1 MDIAVIMVVLVTTIR
16 STTPLLFAALGGMYS
31 ERAGVVNIALEG
43 IMLFGALTAAI
54 VAQQLEVF
62 VLASFPDAVLWW
74 TPWVGVLGAMII
86 GAFIAWIHA
95 VVSIKYKADQVI
107 SGTAINLLALG
118 GPAVV
123 LQFFYNNTS
132 DSEKVRNTLPVWGIE
147 GFAFSP
153 LTFISFLLVPIT
165 AYVIFRTPFGL
176 RLRAVGEAP
185 QAAASVGVNVFR
197 TRYAAVIISGI
208 LAALAGAFLSIGNLD
223 GFNRGMSAGQGFIA
237 LAALIFGRYQP
248 WQVMGACLLFG
259 FFRALAIRLGGDNIL
274 PSAIVDNLPFI
285 ITMFVLAG
293 FIGKSRAPKAIGKP
307 YP

>member
-54 VAQQLEVF
+54 VAQQLEVA
-62 VLASFPDAVLWW
+62 VLATNPDAVLWW
-74 TPWVGVLGAMII
+74 TPWVGVFGAMII

-123 LQFFYNNTS
+123 LQFLYNNTS

>member
-54 VAQQLEVF
+54 VAQQLEVA
-62 VLASFPDAVLWW
+62 VLATNPDAVLWW
-74 TPWVGVLGAMII
+74 TPWVGVFGAMVI

-123 LQFFYNNTS
+123 LQFLYNNTS

-153 LTFISFLLVPIT
+153 LTFISFLLVPVT

>member
-54 VAQQLEVF
+54 VAQQLEVA
-62 VLASFPDAVLWW
+62 VLASNPDAVLWW
-74 TPWVGVLGAMII
+74 TPWVGVFGAMVV

>member
-31 ERAGVVNIALEG
+31 ERAGIVNIALEG

-54 VAQQLEVF
+54 VAQQLEVA
-62 VLASFPDAVLWW
+62 VLASNPDAVLWW
-74 TPWVGVLGAMII
+74 TPWVGVFGAMVV

>member
-1 MDIAVIMVVLVTTIR
+1 MDIAVIMVVLATTIR

-31 ERAGVVNIALEG
+31 ERSGVVNIALEG

-54 VAQQLEVF
+54 VAQQLEAPLIAANPGVTI
-62 VLASFPDAVLWW
+62 WW
-74 TPWVGVLGAMII
+74 TAWAGVFAAMVVGALI
-86 GAFIAWIHA
+86 GWIHA

-118 GPAVV
+118 MPAVV
-123 LQFFYNNTS
+123 LQFLYNNTS
-132 DSEKVRNTLPVWGIE
+132 DSEKVLNSLPLWGIE

-153 LTFISFLLVPIT
+153 LTFLSFLLVPIT
-165 AYVIFRTPFGL
+165 AYVIYRTPFGL

-274 PSAIVDNLPFI
+274 PSAIVDNLPFV